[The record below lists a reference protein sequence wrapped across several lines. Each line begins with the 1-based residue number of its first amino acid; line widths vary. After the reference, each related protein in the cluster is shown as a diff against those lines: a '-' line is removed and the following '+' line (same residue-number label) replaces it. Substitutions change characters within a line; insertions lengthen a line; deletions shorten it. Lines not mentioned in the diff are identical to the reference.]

1 MRRPRS
7 CCASVST
14 GVIEGVRQLRR
25 EQDWTEAQF
34 QQRWSEQ
41 LPDLGQGTGDR
52 IREAA
57 LIAAYHA
64 ETGHPVVCGCA
75 MMPSSLSG

>member
-1 MRRPRS
+1 MLRQFN
-7 CCASVST
+7 VSS

-25 EQDWTEAQF
+25 EQDWTEAQLE
-34 QQRWSEQ
+34 QGLREQ